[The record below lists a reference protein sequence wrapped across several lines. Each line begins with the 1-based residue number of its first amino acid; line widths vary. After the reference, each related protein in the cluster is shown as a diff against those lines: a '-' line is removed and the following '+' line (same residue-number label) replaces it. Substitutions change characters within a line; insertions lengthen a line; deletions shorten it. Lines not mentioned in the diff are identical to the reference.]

1 MTHGVQIIFP
11 VFDGFE
17 LLDVTGPSSV
27 FQVAGRLAGRRLYRS
42 VLVTPD
48 GGPVQS
54 ASGLTVE
61 TERFEDVALAKR
73 DFLLVPGAER
83 EELLVALQDE
93 RLLDNVK
100 DAASRCGRYG
110 SICSGA
116 LIIAEARLATGR
128 TVSSHWDACRAIAER
143 YPDLSVNPN
152 SIYTRDGPLWTS
164 AGATTG
170 IDMALAIVEED
181 HGSALSAKVAKRLVV
196 FARRHGNQSQFSS
209 FLEAQTRAAT
219 HEIRAAVDLMVEH
232 PGKDVTVAE
241 LAGIAGMTER
251 TFYRK
256 FEAAL
261 GVTPAK
267 FLERLRLDRAK
278 DLLEEGLAPKEVS
291 AQVGF
296 RSYSG
301 FRASFLRTFAL
312 SPSAHQ
318 RLHACSQTRSQ
329 SH

>member
-1 MTHGVQIIFP
+1 MPQTVQIIFT

-17 LLDVTGPSSV
+17 LLDVTGPSTV
-27 FQVAGRLAGRRLYRS
+27 FQVASRLAGQKLYRS
-42 VLVTPD
+42 VLVTSD
-48 GGPVQS
+48 GGSVQS
-54 ASGLTVE
+54 ASGLTLE
-61 TERFEDVALAKR
+61 TERFENVRLEPR

-83 EELLVALQDE
+83 EELLAAAQD
-93 RLLDNVK
+93 RLLLDIVK
-100 DAASRCGRYG
+100 QAASQCRRYG

-116 LIIAEARLATGR
+116 LIIAEAQLANGR

-143 YPDLSVNPN
+143 HPGLSVNPD

-181 HGSALSAKVAKRLVV
+181 HGAALSAKVAKRLVV

-219 HEIRAAVDLMVEH
+219 HEIRAAVDWMVDH
-232 PGKDVTVAE
+232 PGKDVTVAH

-291 AQVGF
+291 ARVGF

-301 FRASFLRTFAL
+301 FRASFLRAFAL
-312 SPSAHQ
+312 SPSAHR
-318 RLHACSQTRSQ
+318 RLHASGQ
-329 SH
+329 SR